1 MFTMADPSSTLL
13 LVENS
18 RELKLTDGM
27 AKKVYKSG
35 YEKQKLIHTP
45 PAPPPP
51 ITGGFLEICDSR
63 VQYLV

>member
-1 MFTMADPSSTLL
+1 MFTLADPSSTLL

-27 AKKVYKSG
+27 AKKVYKCG
-35 YEKQKLIHTP
+35 LEKQKLNHTP
-45 PAPPPP
+45 PPHPLL
-51 ITGGFLEICDSR
+51 TGGFLEICDSG